1 MDMETRSEK
10 AFEEPRLVNSF
21 DQACDFASY
30 IPCTHADLARAEA
43 RSSGS
48 GSRPIQMDYGSKCD
62 EGSSS
67 DGNDGSQGG
76 SSVNSFREE
85 RNGMK
90 KRSNFGNTG
99 TKSGTMEKNLA
110 HMELQ
115 SCGRPCEAEENA
127 IGPGMPVRRRR
138 VQPMP

>member
-1 MDMETRSEK
+1 MEG
-10 AFEEPRLVNSF
+10 
-21 DQACDFASY
+21 Q
-30 IPCTHADLARAEA
+30 AEA
-43 RSSGS
+43 RSGGS

-76 SSVNSFREE
+76 SSVNSFQEE

-115 SCGRPCEAEENA
+115 NCGQPCEAEENA
-127 IGPGMPVRRRR
+127 IGPGMLCEGGGLSSSPEEGEASVGKL
-138 VQPMP
+138 